1 METLTPAILKMR
13 DTFLSQFTDLTLDNL
28 TLKLKELLEIETDEI
43 NRIVILASRV
53 ETIRSRIL
61 GITSNKLTKPG
72 QSDEVSK
79 ENNIVDAIVEDKKE
93 KVSKKSTWVRV
104 IIKENTDV
112 NGVRFPEGI
121 QIDVTEEDS
130 NRLINSGKAELVPE
144 K

>member
-1 METLTPAILKMR
+1 METLTPSILKLR
-13 DTFLSQFTDLTLDNL
+13 DSFLSQFSDLTLDNL
-28 TLKLKELLEIETDEI
+28 TLKLKELLEIENDEV

-61 GITSNKLTKPG
+61 EITTNTIIKPG
-72 QSDEVSK
+72 QSEDNSK

-93 KVSKKSTWVRV
+93 KVSKKTTWVRV

-121 QIDVTEEDS
+121 QIDVTKQDS
-130 NRLINSGKAELVPE
+130 ERLINSGKASLI